1 MAAKKLL
8 FRSAAR
14 EKILSGATA
23 LADAVRITL
32 GPKSKCVLI
41 QKKWGKPIVC
51 NDGITI
57 AKEIEL
63 KDPEANL
70 GAQMI
75 REAAER
81 TGETVGDGTST
92 AAILAHAIFAE
103 GLHNVAAGASAV
115 DLKRGLDRGLRVA
128 VQALKTLS
136 RPVASRREKAQIAT
150 ISAHNDPS
158 IGELVADAYEKVG
171 KEGVITV
178 EESKTTESALEVV
191 EGMQFDRGYI
201 SPYFVTDA
209 DKMEVVFEDALDPA
223 A

>member
-1 MAAKKLL
+1 MAAKRLQ

-14 EKILSGATA
+14 EKILGGATA
-23 LADAVRITL
+23 LTDAVRITL

-81 TGETVGDGTST
+81 TGDIVGDGTST
-92 AAILAHAIFAE
+92 ASILAHAIFAE

-115 DLKRGLDRGLRVA
+115 DLKRGLDRGLRSA

-136 RPVASRREKAQIAT
+136 RPVTSRREKAQIAT
-150 ISAHNDPS
+150 ISGHNDSS
-158 IGELVADAYEKVG
+158 IGELVA
-171 KEGVITV
+171 
-178 EESKTTESALEVV
+178 
-191 EGMQFDRGYI
+191 
-201 SPYFVTDA
+201 
-209 DKMEVVFEDALDPA
+209 
-223 A
+223 